1 MMRVARDSRGNYFPM
16 LVELTGR
23 SLGASSNPCQL
34 GKLFWDVIG
43 VVEPI
48 VLQSLEDNV
57 FAVPWSRTRSFCL
70 VQCEESVMVC
80 GRGSAL
86 SRYRIRGL
94 AIGSTSLQPL
104 CSANLRYPIS
114 VMFAQCDN
122 RAIRTPRYVALFFYG
137 QTCRRNLFAF
147 NSDNIGQTN
156 TVAMSK
162 RPDTCVSSLEC
173 ARPRTRQRIHKP
185 PPVIA
190 VPDIDEDAAERKRV
204 LNVLAQR
211 RYSRGQSSILSAI
224 W

>member
-48 VLQSLEDNV
+48 VLQSLEENV
-57 FAVPWSRTRSFCL
+57 FAVPWSRTRNFCL

-86 SRYRIRGL
+86 SRYRIRGQ

-114 VMFAQCDN
+114 VMFTQCDN
-122 RAIRTPRYVALFFYG
+122 RAIRTPRYVALFFMAKPAVG
-137 QTCRRNLFAF
+137 TFALSILTT
-147 NSDNIGQTN
+147 SDKPTPSPCQKDRIL
-156 TVAMSK
+156 
-162 RPDTCVSSLEC
+162 VSHL
-173 ARPRTRQRIHKP
+173 
-185 PPVIA
+185 
-190 VPDIDEDAAERKRV
+190 
-204 LNVLAQR
+204 LNVPGLEHDRGFTNLR
-211 RYSRGQSSILSAI
+211 R
-224 W
+224 